1 MNAKIHHFDST
12 VRAYDATQSDDKIKK
27 GDVLI
32 IESEKVV
39 GLADTWP
46 VAVTEWP
53 GELHDLAPGATLES
67 LGFSDKSIALAN
79 DAARSLGFPLF
90 VIEDGDDTVPH
101 VPTLGSIDVDDCR
114 KLLELLNN
122 TLEAK
127 RIAEVKAW
135 DSLGRYKFE
144 MFGYWASAWVKYNQ
158 LLPRAQRSGN
168 PFKRAVALARE
179 VRDESES

>member
-46 VAVTEWP
+46 VAVTEWA
-53 GELHDLAPGATLES
+53 GELHGILADTSLEK
-67 LGFSDKSIALAN
+67 LGFSDKSIALAR
-79 DAARSLGFPLF
+79 DAAKTLGFPLMA
-90 VIEDGDDTVPH
+90 DRPAPNRPAPDDTLPRS
-101 VPTLGSIDVDDCR
+101 LGSLDAAECLANVIQARD
-114 KLLELLNN
+114 E
-122 TLEAK
+122 
-127 RIAEVKAW
+127 AEVKAW
-135 DSLGRYKFE
+135 DSLARYKFE
-144 MFGYWASAWVKYNQ
+144 MFGYWASSWVKFNQ
-158 LLPRAQRSGN
+158 ALPKLLRAGN
-168 PFKRAVALARE
+168 PFKRAVVLARE

>member
-12 VRAYDATQSDDKIKK
+12 VRAYDATQSDDNIKK

-53 GELHDLAPGATLES
+53 GELHDLAPGYTLEKM
-67 LGFSDKSIALAN
+67 GFSGKSIALARN
-79 DAARSLGFPLF
+79 EASRLGFRLAG
-90 VIEDGDDTVPH
+90 E
-101 VPTLGSIDVDDCR
+101 LGQIGYTHAAEC
-114 KLLELLNN
+114 LANC
-122 TLEAK
+122 LEA
-127 RIAEVKAW
+127 RDDAEVKAW

-144 MFGYWASAWVKYNQ
+144 MFGYWANSWVKFNQ
-158 LLPRAQRSGN
+158 ALPKLLRSGN
-168 PFKRAVALARE
+168 PFKRAVDLARE
-179 VRDESES
+179 IRDGSEQ